1 MKQLSFRHLLSF
13 AIVCVSICATAE
25 SAVEA
30 QGVGGP
36 PELISPREGEV
47 VDNGCQNRQNG
58 ILTAFEWREVPGAV
72 RYHLYV
78 KYPGAQNPVIDDAR
92 ILTTGYCRWEQG
104 SYVAESNR
112 IGWTW
117 KVRARVNRQW
127 TDWSAERHFDIEAV
141 DTDCAQ
147 PRGTQVDGQPRPSV
161 PLQVAPP
168 SDSVFDHFPRTTT
181 LEWTDVARA
190 ASYVVEIDC
199 FSCCRKNAW
208 CTDIGGLSE
217 VVRGITDTRYS
228 FKFVGA
234 QPGRWRVWAVDTDG
248 RDGPK
253 TEWRR
258 FRYTR

>member
-1 MKQLSFRHLLSF
+1 MKQLSFRHLLGFTVLCF
-13 AIVCVSICATAE
+13 AITASAGSALE
-25 SAVEA
+25 SPGA
-30 QGVGGP
+30 GVP

-78 KYPGAQNPVIDDAR
+78 KHPNALNPVIDDAR
-92 ILTTGYCRWEQG
+92 ILTTGYCSWQQG
-104 SYVAESNR
+104 SYVADVNR

-127 TDWSAERHFDIEAV
+127 TDWSAERHFDVEAV

-147 PRGTQVDGQPRPSV
+147 PRHARVDGQPPPLV

-181 LEWTDVARA
+181 LEWTSVAGA
-190 ASYVVEIDC
+190 TSYVVEVDC

-208 CTDIGGLSE
+208 CTDIGGPSE
-217 VVRGITDTRYS
+217 VIRGITDTSYS

-234 QPGRWRVWAVDTDG
+234 QPGRWRVWAVDTDE
-248 RDGPK
+248 RESPR